1 MKFSRERFRKQS
13 TQCHQCHGSYTEHA
27 IIEAASAVNFGG
39 EGSGKGKRCEF
50 GGEGSRRA
58 PLVAKK
64 LRVHASARLVLLTQC
79 ALDAVLVSLVALV
92 VRSVVLR
99 LGHFL

>member
-27 IIEAASAVNFGG
+27 ITEAASVVNFGG
-39 EGSGKGKRCEF
+39 EGSG
-50 GGEGSRRA
+50 RA